1 MQINERINFA
11 SYCDVIKIC
20 TYSEDDG
27 IVAEMSPQEAL
38 VLAALLQQ
46 AATRIL
52 LEK

>member
-1 MQINERINFA
+1 MQINKSINFA
-11 SYCDVIKIC
+11 SYCDIIKIC
-20 TYSEDDG
+20 TYNEDEG